1 MSLNTRIKRKKEL
14 REEYIEQNGFIFQ
27 LPDEKLLSIF
37 KYLTIDE
44 LIIVAGVCKWFR
56 RIAYDDEFWTTIDL
70 TSKFYSNRVLL
81 KFLRRFPRNC
91 TEVLKISG
99 GLHHSN
105 SGKPPPYT
113 EQINSLIQIS
123 YPNLRHLHLLQYDF
137 HINPTAIKNITYLP
151 SNLQG
156 LYLNKCEMLT
166 TNLSG
171 TLNFLQISQQY
182 IKNFTKTKKF
192 FFQQLEILSFENS
205 SCLKS
210 ESINYLID
218 LCPNLIELNLN
229 GCFRI
234 LPTRIFINTLISY
247 NNTLRRLYLSE
258 TQITD
263 DTIHS
268 LCRKLKRLNI
278 FNIKNCKHITKNIV
292 ENLLTLKQLQ
302 KLIANDDIQNLYNQ
316 RKNEENE

>member
-14 REEYIEQNGFIFQ
+14 REEYIEQNGLIFQ
-27 LPDEKLLSIF
+27 LPDETLLSIF

-44 LIIVAGVCKWFR
+44 LIHAASICKWFR

-70 TSKFYSNRVLL
+70 TSKVYSNRVLL
-81 KFLRRFPRNC
+81 KFLRRFPRDC

-99 GLHHSN
+99 GLHHNN

-113 EQINSLIQIS
+113 EQLNSLIQIS
-123 YPNLRHLHLLQYDF
+123 YPNLRYLYLSQYDF
-137 HINPTAIKNITYLP
+137 HINQTAIRNITYLP
-151 SNLQG
+151 SNLYG

-171 TLNFLQISQQY
+171 GLNFLQISQKFQ
-182 IKNFTKTKKF
+182 KKIP
-192 FFQQLEILSFENS
+192 FQQLQILSFENS

-210 ESINYLID
+210 ESIHYLID
-218 LCPNLIELNLN
+218 LCPNLIEINFN

-234 LPTRIFINTLISY
+234 IPTRIFINTLISY
-247 NNTLRRLYLSE
+247 SNTLRRLYLSE

-268 LCRKLKRLNI
+268 ICRKLKRLNI
-278 FNIKNCKHITKNIV
+278 LNIKNCKHITKNIV

-302 KLIANDDIQNLYNQ
+302 KLIANDDIQNFYNQ
-316 RKNEENE
+316 RKNEEN